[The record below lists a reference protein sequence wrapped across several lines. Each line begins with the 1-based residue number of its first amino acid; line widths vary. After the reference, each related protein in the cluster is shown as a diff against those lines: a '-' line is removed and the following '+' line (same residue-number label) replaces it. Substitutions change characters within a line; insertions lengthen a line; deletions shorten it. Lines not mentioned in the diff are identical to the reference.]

1 MRGID
6 RTLEFAEYTEEE
18 RPIAIQVFGG
28 DAARMAAGAQILE
41 SLGADIVDVN
51 MGCPVPKIAK
61 HNAGCSLM
69 RDPAHAAS
77 IVRAMTD
84 AVKVPVTVKMRAGWN
99 EDEINAPLLA
109 RHVEDAG
116 AAAVTVHGRTAK
128 QSYAGRS
135 DWGLIS
141 EVVRSVR
148 IPVFGSGDCIEPGE
162 LLGRV
167 AESGAAG
174 VLVGRGAL
182 RNPWI
187 FAQADDLATGAPART
202 IPLEARGQFL
212 LEYLDLLLGG
222 RRGRGPGVP
231 ARAACLERARAGP
244 RSRPLGHQ
252 QAPRPRVLV
261 HEGARQRV
269 PFAAGR
275 QCGRVTGR
283 ASGDHPRLLRRVPR
297 AATLEAVSSTPSVQR
312 RRR

>member
-1 MRGID
+1 M
-6 RTLEFAEYTEEE
+6 
-18 RPIAIQVFGG
+18 
-28 DAARMAAGAQILE
+28 
-41 SLGADIVDVN
+41 
-51 MGCPVPKIAK
+51 PKIAK

-84 AVKVPVTVKMRAGWN
+84 AVKVPVTVKMRTGWN

-212 LEYLDLLLGG
+212 LEYLDLLLGAG
-222 RRGRGPGVP
+222 VDEGQGFRHVLPASNEHGPARGRDRWVINKL
-231 ARAACLERARAGP
+231 RA
-244 RSRPLGHQ
+244 LGSWYTKGLDNGSHLRQ
-252 QAPRPRVLV
+252 AVNAAESLGELRGIIRDFFVASPAPR
-261 HEGARQRV
+261 H
-269 PFAAGR
+269 
-275 QCGRVTGR
+275 
-283 ASGDHPRLLRRVPR
+283 
-297 AATLEAVSSTPSVQR
+297 
-312 RRR
+312 